1 MFKTDNSMRE
11 YTFIFFSSKS
21 DQKQEKTVMAGDVM
35 EAKQIFLAQLRLDGH
50 EEIQIYS
57 TIMPDKRVIY

>member
-1 MFKTDNSMRE
+1 MRE